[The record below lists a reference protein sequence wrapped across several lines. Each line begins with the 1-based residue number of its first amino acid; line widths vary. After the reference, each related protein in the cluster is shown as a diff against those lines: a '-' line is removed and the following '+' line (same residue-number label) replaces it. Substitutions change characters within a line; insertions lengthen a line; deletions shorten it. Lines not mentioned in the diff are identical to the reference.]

1 MVLSSIN
8 IPDSLFDLA
17 GATSQAPQKISSPT
31 RGPPVVIPIAGT
43 AAELALE
50 RKKNGLIARANRSS
64 GGTVPPPVLWAGLG
78 RRGRITPPFFPQR
91 DPEPAY
97 AFHYFFQAQA
107 AIFSDNFT
115 FAPVFCGAGV
125 PWVHAD
131 ARVLQSA
138 QYAVSVKRTRGRP
151 VTASKMEKPPG
162 RHSRNAFS
170 RQSFFFTS
178 LLRVRAMCFS
188 SKSLCR

>member
-1 MVLSSIN
+1 MERFRRPCYGRGSAAA
-8 IPDSLFDLA
+8 A
-17 GATSQAPQKISSPT
+17 GS
-31 RGPPVVIPIAGT
+31 R
-43 AAELALE
+43 
-50 RKKNGLIARANRSS
+50 
-64 GGTVPPPVLWAGLG
+64 
-78 RRGRITPPFFPQR
+78 PPFFPQR

-97 AFHYFFQAQA
+97 AFHYFFQAQLPV
-107 AIFSDNFT
+107 FSDNFT
-115 FAPVFCGAGV
+115 LAPVFCGAGV
-125 PWVHAD
+125 HRVHAD

-138 QYAVSVKRTRGRP
+138 QHAGVKAVSVKRTTRGGP
-151 VTASKMEKPPG
+151 VTASRMEKPPG